1 MSDVRSDAD
10 AGSDTDPDG
19 VPTRGRPRY
28 GAWIAAAVLAVLAA
42 FIGVLA
48 TSDPGGNGPSSA
60 LIGRQAPT
68 IAGDTIDGATY
79 DLTEHR
85 GEYVLVNFFA
95 TWCVPCIREH
105 PELVEFEERHRLAG
119 DASVVSVVF
128 DSRPDQ
134 VRAFFEENGGDW
146 PVVIDPEG
154 RTSLEY
160 GVAGVPESYLLAPDG
175 TVLVKIEG
183 GVTAAGLDRLLA
195 QVQGEAPAAEQEG
208 QGS

>member
-1 MSDVRSDAD
+1 MSAVDERIDDDAD
-10 AGSDTDPDG
+10 DRVRPGRRRIGPWVAGG
-19 VPTRGRPRY
+19 VL
-28 GAWIAAAVLAVLAA
+28 VVLAA

-48 TSDPGGNGPSSA
+48 TSDSGEDGPVRST
-60 LIGRQAPT
+60 LIGRAAPQIT
-68 IAGDTIDGATY
+68 GSTIDGGTY

-85 GEYVLVNFFA
+85 GEFVLVNFFA

-105 PELVEFEERHRLAG
+105 PELVEFERRHREAG

-128 DSRPDQ
+128 DSRPEQ
-134 VRAFFEENGGDW
+134 VREFFAENGGEW
-146 PVVIDPEG
+146 PVVLDPDG

-183 GVTAAGLDRLLA
+183 GVTADELDRLLA
-195 QVQGEAPAAEQEG
+195 QVQGEEEG
-208 QGS
+208 AS